1 MFEKVSRH
9 TPTNVRVH
17 RLVGGYREPDPL
29 DPEKHLEVLIATP
42 ERFDALLRLRPDLLS
57 TIRCVVFDEAH
68 MVGNDLRGVRL
79 EGIIT
84 RLRLAAL
91 RGKRVPRF
99 VLLSAVL
106 SNANALADWIGIAPT
121 NVIRGTWRPSAKRLL
136 RWTEDGR
143 LRLHAGDDL
152 LRSFPSE
159 VLGETQLPWPNRG
172 FYPAQHF
179 GAIRKQEPQ
188 ALENVAF
195 LADYQYEQYG
205 QPVLCVCST
214 RRKTRHLAARIAQR
228 FAPLEPLPGPI
239 RVITDLIDQ
248 KYQFL
253 RPLKESLQRGVAY
266 HNSSLPHEVRE
277 GIERAAETR
286 SLRAVAAT
294 TTLAE
299 GVDLPFRVTILVD
312 WLTFDGEN
320 SRPMESL
327 LFKNIAGRCGRAGQF
342 TEGDTVVFDNPV
354 GDSQFTSPA
363 RRPDFTGS
371 HFFCRFPARSY
382 KCH

>member
-1 MFEKVSRH
+1 MLGSDDSKFPLGYLNLLLDDSPLLLPSQYEAIVEHEVLAPNENLLITLPAGTGKTLLGELALLSSLGREPGLVCYITPYVALGRQVFEKVSRH

-143 LRLHAGDDL
+143 LRLHAGDE
-152 LRSFPSE
+152 S
-159 VLGETQLPWPNRG
+159 
-172 FYPAQHF
+172 
-179 GAIRKQEPQ
+179 
-188 ALENVAF
+188 
-195 LADYQYEQYG
+195 
-205 QPVLCVCST
+205 
-214 RRKTRHLAARIAQR
+214 
-228 FAPLEPLPGPI
+228 
-239 RVITDLIDQ
+239 ITKLSI
-248 KYQFL
+248 
-253 RPLKESLQRGVAY
+253 
-266 HNSSLPHEVRE
+266 
-277 GIERAAETR
+277 
-286 SLRAVAAT
+286 
-294 TTLAE
+294 
-299 GVDLPFRVTILVD
+299 
-312 WLTFDGEN
+312 
-320 SRPMESL
+320 
-327 LFKNIAGRCGRAGQF
+327 
-342 TEGDTVVFDNPV
+342 
-354 GDSQFTSPA
+354 
-363 RRPDFTGS
+363 
-371 HFFCRFPARSY
+371 
-382 KCH
+382 